1 MVVVVVVAAVA
12 AVVVV
17 VDGSTP
23 CCCPAAAGR
32 WHRLATEA
40 ADLKATGPRA
50 TAEAGQH
57 RLGLGKAVAF
67 PAADREAAVVVEVV
81 AVAVARSR
89 RPDTLMTVEIS
100 VRPNPME
107 PGRIKRSLA
116 QVSQ

>member
-1 MVVVVVVAAVA
+1 MVVVAAAVV

-32 WHRLATEA
+32 WRRLATEA
-40 ADLKATGPRA
+40 ADLKATDPRA
-50 TAEAGQH
+50 TAGAGQH
-57 RLGLGKAVAF
+57 RLGLRKAVAF

-81 AVAVARSR
+81 VVARSG

-107 PGRIKRSLA
+107 PGRIKRNLA